1 MVACVC
7 CYWWGVDSGMKN
19 TRRVLGSR
27 ARSLNLSDCHELV
40 LIILYNVP
48 FLIYS
53 FIFQARFLA

>member
-48 FLIYS
+48 FLIIHL
-53 FIFQARFLA
+53 FFKHVF